1 MIDSARDRDP
11 VEQLADEFLSR
22 LRNGE
27 RPSISEYAGQYPQYA
42 QEIEELFPTVAA
54 MEQYRSQEESERRA
68 SLRSGSSALP
78 EHLGDF
84 QIVREIGRGGMG
96 IVYEAVQK
104 SLARHV
110 ALKVLPKHALLLEKD
125 RRRFEREAQTAANLH
140 HTHIV
145 PVFGTGE
152 HDGLH
157 YYVMP
162 LVRGVGLDEVI
173 RRWRGDASARESS
186 DHWNRVARIGLQA
199 ASALAYAHSQG
210 TLHRDV
216 KPSNLLIDENDNV
229 SVADFGLARAIDS
242 GDVSRSAEVVGTPRY
257 VAPEQLRGR
266 AEVRSD
272 LYSLGLTLYEL
283 ATLTPAFGDSSG
295 RLHELASSNRPEPAR
310 PRKLDPSIPRD
321 LETIIL
327 KCLQFEPE
335 RRYQDAAALI
345 DDLQRFHEGRPIRAR
360 HVTWIERTARWCRR
374 NPALAGV
381 SAVAGLLL
389 LTVALT
395 ALAGHLRTRKAYA
408 ETSAALQ
415 RAEATSEVALEAL
428 DDIYLQLSPD
438 RFWIQSG
445 VDTRG
450 EVCVCLGLRS
460 GGEDAAAGGR
470 TALQLHASE
479 ETAALLKGL
488 LVCYDRLAEQ
498 GGDNTRV
505 QLQSAIASRRI
516 ADIRQLLGQLG
527 DAEDEYRRAIE
538 KLATMNPSSARLP
551 LVALEA
557 TRAWNGL
564 GNVQSARLDARA
576 AYASHT
582 TALAEIQKAGRIAD
596 LSAECQYEAART
608 LYFLANR
615 ATYDLGNRRGERG
628 SLDSSTP
635 RRPYSSQQCRQA
647 ATAILEDL
655 VQTNPNLPDYQFLLA
670 LCLRPPVT
678 SVLTREDQQNR
689 QRAIQILE
697 TLKQAHPEVLD
708 YRFELAATYA
718 WIRVGFFPWQHPE
731 AALHAK
737 SSLGMALAESR
748 WLMEHNPSIPDYACS
763 TALICA
769 KLGELRL
776 RAGQYVKAE
785 SLFREALQGQERAI
799 ARFRELPVHQ
809 RVVCEFMRLKLAQTL
824 SARSEQKD
832 DDALREA
839 RDLLE
844 ICVARLSDLSERP
857 ELSEDRL
864 THAALPIAVEALNG
878 ALARASQSERPSS
891 DIPITGASHRVA
903 E

>member
-11 VEQLADEFLSR
+11 VEQLADEFLAR

-27 RPSISEYAGQYPQYA
+27 RPSISEYAGRYPEHA
-42 QEIEELFPTVAA
+42 EAIEEVFPAVAA
-54 MEQYRSQEESERRA
+54 MEQYRSQEESERRT
-68 SLRSGSSALP
+68 SLRTGSSALP

-84 QIVREIGRGGMG
+84 RILREIARGGMG
-96 IVYEAVQK
+96 IVYEAEQK

-110 ALKVLPKHALLLEKD
+110 ALKVLPKHALLQEKD

-173 RRWRGDASARESS
+173 RQLRADASEKPGPA
-186 DHWNRVARIGLQA
+186 HWGRVARVGIQA
-199 ASALAYAHSQG
+199 ASALDYAHRQG

-242 GDVSRSAEVVGTPRY
+242 GDASRSGEVVGTPRY
-257 VAPEQLRGR
+257 VAPEQLRGK
-266 AEVRSD
+266 AEARSD

-283 ATLTPAFGDSSG
+283 ATLKPAFGDSAG
-295 RLHELASSNRPEPAR
+295 RLHEVVSNERSEPAR
-310 PRKLDPSIPRD
+310 PRKVQPSIPRD

-327 KCLQFEPE
+327 KCLEAEPE
-335 RRYQDAAALI
+335 RRYRDAAALV
-345 DDLQRFHEGRPIRAR
+345 DDLQRFLEGRPIRAR

-374 NPALAGV
+374 NPALASV
-381 SAVAGLLL
+381 SAIASLLL
-389 LTVALT
+389 LAVALT

-408 ETSAALQ
+408 ETSVALR

-445 VDTRG
+445 VDARG

-460 GGEDAAAGGR
+460 GGGGTNTGGR
-470 TALQLHASE
+470 TAMQLHASK
-479 ETAALLKGL
+479 ETATLLQGL

-498 GGDNTRV
+498 AGDNTRV
-505 QLQSAIASRRI
+505 RLQSAIACRRI

-527 DAEDEYRRAIE
+527 EAEGEYGRAIE
-538 KLATMNPSSARLP
+538 RLTAMHP
-551 LVALEA
+551 AQEDIPQVALETA
-557 TRAWNGL
+557 RACNGL
-564 GNVQSARLDARA
+564 GNVQSARLDSTA
-576 AYASHT
+576 AYTSHRM
-582 TALAEIQKAGRIAD
+582 ALTEIQKAGQLVD
-596 LSAECQYEAART
+596 LPPECQYEAART
-608 LYFLANR
+608 LYFLANK
-615 ATYDLGNRRGERG
+615 ATFDLANRRGETRPADG
-628 SLDSSTP
+628 TASH
-635 RRPYSSQQCRQA
+635 RPYSSQQCREA
-647 ATAILEDL
+647 AIAILENL
-655 VQTNPNLPDYQFLLA
+655 VRSHPKLPDYQFLLA
-670 LCLRPPVT
+670 LCLRPSMTAVF
-678 SVLTREDQQNR
+678 TREDRENR
-689 QRAIQILE
+689 RRAVRILE
-697 TLKQAHPEVLD
+697 ELKQAHPDVLD

-718 WIRVGFFPWQHPE
+718 WIHVGFFPWQHPV
-731 AALHAK
+731 AAPYAK

-763 TALICA
+763 AALICA

-776 RAGQYVKAE
+776 RTGQYVQAE
-785 SLFREALQGQERAI
+785 SLLREAVQGQEHAI
-799 ARFRELPVHQ
+799 ATFPELPVHH

-824 SARSEQKD
+824 AARFKSEAD
-832 DDALREA
+832 GAALREA

-844 ICVARLSDLSERP
+844 ACVARLSELGERP
-857 ELSEDRL
+857 ELAEDRL
-864 THAALPIAVEALNG
+864 TQAALPIAVETLNG
-878 ALARASQSERPSS
+878 VLADLGDE
-891 DIPITGASHRVA
+891 
-903 E
+903 